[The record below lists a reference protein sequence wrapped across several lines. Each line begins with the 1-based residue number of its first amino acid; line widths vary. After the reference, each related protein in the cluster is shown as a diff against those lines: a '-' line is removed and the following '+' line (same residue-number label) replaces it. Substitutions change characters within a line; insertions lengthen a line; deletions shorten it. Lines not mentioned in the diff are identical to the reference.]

1 MNISWLILQHEDKIP
16 LVKTMKKVFS
26 LMLLLATLMVF
37 LPACSDDKDE
47 PDDIKS
53 QIIGTWNATSV
64 KFSDTD
70 WVDISNYPSMA
81 LSITFNKDDS
91 YYGRGAL
98 GNGGGTYTVSGKT
111 IKTYIDGELYGT
123 YYVKSLS
130 GKNAELSLTMGSSS
144 MEIRAV
150 KR

>member
-1 MNISWLILQHEDKIP
+1 
-16 LVKTMKKVFS
+16 MKKVFS
-26 LMLLLATLMVF
+26 LMLLFATLMMF

-53 QIIGTWNATSV
+53 QIIGTWDATYV
-64 KFSDTD
+64 KTD
-70 WVDISNYPSMA
+70 KHGWVDISDYPSLA
-81 LSITFNKDDS
+81 VSITFNKDGS

-130 GKNAELSLTMGSSS
+130 GKNAELTLTMGSSS
-144 MEIRAV
+144 IEIRAV
-150 KR
+150 RR

>member
-1 MNISWLILQHEDKIP
+1 
-16 LVKTMKKVFS
+16 MKKVFS
-26 LMLLLATLMVF
+26 LMLLLATLLVSF
-37 LPACSDDKDE
+37 TACSDDKDE
-47 PDDIKS
+47 PEDIKS
-53 QIIGTWNATSV
+53 QIIGTWDATSV
-64 KFSDTD
+64 KFSDTN
-70 WVDISNYPSMA
+70 WVDITSRPSLA
-81 LSITFNKDDS
+81 LSITFNSDGS

-98 GNGGGTYTVSGKT
+98 GNGSGTYTVTGKT
-111 IKTYIDGELYGT
+111 IKTYVDGELYGT

>member
-1 MNISWLILQHEDKIP
+1 
-16 LVKTMKKVFS
+16 
-26 LMLLLATLMVF
+26 MVF

-47 PDDIKS
+47 PYNIKS
-53 QIIGTWNATSV
+53 LIIGTWDAMSV
-64 KFSDTD
+64 KTD
-70 WVDISNYPSMA
+70 KYGWVDISDYPSMA
-81 LSITFNKDDS
+81 LSITFNKDGS

-123 YYVKSLS
+123 YYVNSLS
-130 GKNAELSLTMGSSS
+130 KKNAELTLTIGSSS
-144 MEIRAV
+144 IGIRAA

>member
-1 MNISWLILQHEDKIP
+1 
-16 LVKTMKKVFS
+16 MKKVFS

-53 QIIGTWNATSV
+53 QIIGTWDATAV
-64 KFSDTD
+64 KASGHDWTD
-70 WVDISNYPSMA
+70 ITDYPSLA
-81 LSITFNKDDS
+81 LSITFNKDGS

-98 GNGGGTYTVSGKT
+98 GNGGGTYTISGKT

-144 MEIRAV
+144 MEIRAM

>member
-1 MNISWLILQHEDKIP
+1 
-16 LVKTMKKVFS
+16 MKKVFS

-53 QIIGTWNATSV
+53 QIIGTWDATAV
-64 KFSDTD
+64 KTSGHDWTD
-70 WVDISNYPSMA
+70 ITDYPSLA
-81 LSITFNKDDS
+81 LSITFNNDRS

-130 GKNAELSLTMGSSS
+130 GKNAELTLTMGSSS
-144 MEIRAV
+144 IEIRAV

>member
-1 MNISWLILQHEDKIP
+1 
-16 LVKTMKKVFS
+16 
-26 LMLLLATLMVF
+26 MLLLATLMVSF
-37 LPACSDDKDE
+37 TACSDDEDE
-47 PDDIKS
+47 PDDINS
-53 QIIGTWNATSV
+53 QIIGTWDATSV
-64 KFSDTD
+64 KLSDTD
-70 WVDISNYPSMA
+70 WVDITSRPSLA
-81 LSITFNKDDS
+81 LSITFNSDGS

-98 GNGGGTYTVSGKT
+98 GNGSGTYTVSGKT
-111 IKTYIDGELYGT
+111 IKTYIDGKLYGT

>member
-1 MNISWLILQHEDKIP
+1 
-16 LVKTMKKVFS
+16 
-26 LMLLLATLMVF
+26 MLLFATLMMF

-53 QIIGTWNATSV
+53 QIIGTWDATAV
-64 KFSDTD
+64 KTSEHDWTD
-70 WVDISNYPSMA
+70 ITDYPSLA
-81 LSITFNKDDS
+81 LSITFNKDGS

-98 GNGGGTYTVSGKT
+98 GNGAGTYTVSGKT

-123 YYVKSLS
+123 YYVKSMS
-130 GKNAELSLTMGSSS
+130 GKNAELTLTMGSSS
-144 MEIRAV
+144 IEIRAV

>member
-1 MNISWLILQHEDKIP
+1 
-16 LVKTMKKVFS
+16 MKKVFS

-53 QIIGTWNATSV
+53 QIIGTWDATSV

-81 LSITFNKDDS
+81 LSITFN
-91 YYGRGAL
+91 
-98 GNGGGTYTVSGKT
+98 N
-111 IKTYIDGELYGT
+111 
-123 YYVKSLS
+123 LS
-130 GKNAELSLTMGSSS
+130 FP
-144 MEIRAV
+144 
-150 KR
+150 

>member
-1 MNISWLILQHEDKIP
+1 
-16 LVKTMKKVFS
+16 
-26 LMLLLATLMVF
+26 MLLLATFMVF

-47 PDDIKS
+47 PEDIKS
-53 QIIGTWNATSV
+53 QIIGTWDATSV

-70 WVDISNYPSMA
+70 WVDIS
-81 LSITFNKDDS
+81 ITFNYDGS
-91 YYGRGAL
+91 YYGHGAL
-98 GNGGGTYTVSGKT
+98 GNGSGTYTVSGKT
-111 IKTYIDGELYGT
+111 IKTYVDGELYGT

>member
-1 MNISWLILQHEDKIP
+1 
-16 LVKTMKKVFS
+16 
-26 LMLLLATLMVF
+26 MLLLATLMVSF
-37 LPACSDDKDE
+37 TACSDDEDE
-47 PDDIKS
+47 PDDINS
-53 QIIGTWNATSV
+53 QIIGTWDATSV

-81 LSITFNKDDS
+81 LSITFNKDGS
-91 YYGRGAL
+91 YYGSGAL

>member
-1 MNISWLILQHEDKIP
+1 
-16 LVKTMKKVFS
+16 MKKVFS
-26 LMLLLATLMVF
+26 LMLLFATLMVF

-53 QIIGTWNATSV
+53 
-64 KFSDTD
+64 
-70 WVDISNYPSMA
+70 
-81 LSITFNKDDS
+81 L
-91 YYGRGAL
+91 
-98 GNGGGTYTVSGKT
+98 
-111 IKTYIDGELYGT
+111 DGELYGT

>member
-1 MNISWLILQHEDKIP
+1 
-16 LVKTMKKVFS
+16 MKKVFS
-26 LMLLLATLMVF
+26 LMLLFATLMMF
-37 LPACSDDKDE
+37 LPACSEDKDE

-53 QIIGTWNATSV
+53 QIIGTWDATSV

-70 WVDISNYPSMA
+70 WVDISNYPSMT
-81 LSITFNKDDS
+81 LSITFNKDGS

>member
-1 MNISWLILQHEDKIP
+1 
-16 LVKTMKKVFS
+16 MKKVFS
-26 LMLLLATLMVF
+26 LMLLLATIMVSF
-37 LPACSDDKDE
+37 TACSDDKDE

-53 QIIGTWNATSV
+53 QIIGTWDATSV

-70 WVDISNYPSMA
+70 WVDITSRPSLA
-81 LSITFNKDDS
+81 LSITFNSDGS
-91 YYGRGAL
+91 YYGHGAL
-98 GNGGGTYTVSGKT
+98 GNGSGTYTVTGKT
-111 IKTYIDGELYGT
+111 IKTYVDGELYGT